1 MERLIL
7 SLLADA
13 WPEAMTST
21 QIADALWHDRCEPY
35 PLTSVKTRLVKMTHT
50 GVVERGP
57 GNRGYRQSKRVSAVD
72 AARLA
77 GMVRAYGLDAVLD
90 AARSEHERLAEVSR

>member
-7 SLLADA
+7 AILAAA

-21 QIADALWHDRCEPY
+21 QIADALLDRGEPY
-35 PLTSVKTRLVKMTHT
+35 PLTSVKTRLSRM
-50 GVVERGP
+50 GQSGDVERGP
-57 GNRGYRQSKRVSAVD
+57 GNRGYRQARRVSAVD

-77 GMVRAYGLDAVLD
+77 CMVRTYGLDAVLD
-90 AARSEHERLAEVSR
+90 AARSEHERLAEVSG

>member
-7 SLLADA
+7 AVLADA
-13 WPEAMTST
+13 WPEALTST
-21 QIADALWHDRCEPY
+21 RIADALLRRGAPC
-35 PLTSVKTRLVKMTHT
+35 PLASVKARLVRMTHT

-57 GNRGYRQSKRVSAVD
+57 GNRGYRQAKRVSAVD

-77 GMVRAYGLDAVLD
+77 NMVRAYGLDAVLD
-90 AARSEHERLAEVSR
+90 AARSEHERLAEASR